1 MSLRP
6 LPSVGLRE
14 AASIVFALAALL
26 PLLVVVFVL
35 HRSGAL
41 WTFEAQVAVLLA
53 VTVAVLGF
61 VVFRLLVDRVARL
74 AGSLALPGEAP
85 RASDTVPG
93 LGRVT
98 EIGQIGDAFARM
110 LEDLRGSTER
120 LEDLVFKLGALNE
133 VVELAARVPNMQQ
146 LLALVL
152 ARTMRTVRATIGSIM
167 LVDRRREVL
176 RVVAARG
183 ETEALTVGLEVPLGE
198 GVAGTVAQLGEPVL
212 VDDIATDP
220 RFARPNLPRYGTGA
234 FICLPIRVEDRIIG
248 VINLAKGAG
257 EASGP
262 RTFSPTDL
270 QFLSALMAHVAYA
283 LDNAR
288 LLEESRLTTERLQS
302 AVEELRT
309 AQTRLVEGE
318 TVRALG
324 QMASGM
330 AHHLNNLL
338 AVVSGRVQL
347 LLLRA
352 TDPALR
358 KPLETAERAVG
369 DAAEVV
375 RRVLGFS
382 AAHAVPGTT
391 RVDLN
396 EIAADV
402 IELTRPRWQDAAQL
416 RNVPI
421 DIRFEPGDDVVV
433 AGEAAPLREVV
444 MNLVLNALDA
454 MPQGGCVTL
463 RTWVDGGWVY
473 CSIADTGAGM
483 SVEVRQRA
491 LEPFF
496 TTKGPKGVGLGLSV
510 SLGIVQRHRGEMD
523 IQSTRGQGSTVTLR
537 IPRPG
542 VTPPPDTIPLTPS
555 PATPLRILC
564 VDDEATVLDALAD
577 TLAEDGHAVLAAPG
591 GREALTLLDNGEHV
605 DLVITDLGMPGM
617 TGWELARALRTRWPD
632 LPVGLISGWTSS
644 PDFSAEQASHVAF
657 VVAKPYTLG
666 ALRTA
671 LAPFRPRR

>member
-1 MSLRP
+1 MNSSRIGGI
-6 LPSVGLRE
+6 GLRE
-14 AASIVFALAALL
+14 AASIVFALTALL
-26 PLLVVVFVL
+26 PLLLAVFVL
-35 HRSGAL
+35 HRGGGLWAL
-41 WTFEAQVAVLLA
+41 EAQVAVLLA
-53 VTVAVLGF
+53 VIVAVLGF
-61 VVFRLLVDRVARL
+61 VVFRSLVDRVAGL
-74 AGSLALPGEAP
+74 AGALTTRGHTP
-85 RASDTVPG
+85 RAADATPIPG

-110 LEDLRGSTER
+110 LGDLQTSTER

-133 VVELAARVPNMQQ
+133 VVELAARVPEMQQ

-152 ARTMRTVRATIGSIM
+152 ERTMRTVRAATGSLM
-167 LVDRRREVL
+167 LLDRHRGVL

-183 ETEALTVGLEVPLGE
+183 EAEHSRVGAEVPLGE
-198 GVAGTVAQLGEPVL
+198 GLAGRVAQLGEAQL
-212 VDDIATDP
+212 AQH
-220 RFARPNLPRYGTGA
+220 GTQV
-234 FICLPIRVEDRIIG
+234 CLPIRVEGRIIG
-248 VINLAKGAG
+248 VILLAKG
-257 EASGP
+257 EATPLDP
-262 RTFSPTDL
+262 RGFAPLDL
-270 QFLSALMAHVAYA
+270 QFLSTLIAHVAYA
-283 LDNAR
+283 LENAR
-288 LLEESRLTTERLQS
+288 LLEESRLTTERLQKV
-302 AVEELRT
+302 VEDLRT

-338 AVVSGRVQL
+338 AVVSGRLQL
-347 LLLRA
+347 LLLRPQ
-352 TDPALR
+352 DPTVR

-382 AAHAVPGTT
+382 AAQPVPETT

-416 RNVPI
+416 QNTTV
-421 DIRFEPGDDVVV
+421 DIRFEPGEDVVV
-433 AGEAAPLREVV
+433 AGEPAPLREVL

-454 MPQGGCVTL
+454 MPNGGCLTV
-463 RTWVDGGWVY
+463 RTWVEDGWVY
-473 CSIADTGAGM
+473 SSVGDTGAGM
-483 SVEVRQRA
+483 SAETRQRA

-510 SLGIVQRHRGEMD
+510 SLGVVQRHRGEMD
-523 IQSTRGQGSTVTLR
+523 IESTEGRGTVVTLR

-542 VTPPPDTIPLTPS
+542 VTPPADTVPLTPS
-555 PATPLRILC
+555 PVAPLKILA
-564 VDDEATVLDALAD
+564 VDDEPTVLEALAE
-577 TLAEDGHAVLAAPG
+577 TLAEDGHTVVTAG
-591 GREALTLLDNGEHV
+591 SGREALALLDGGERV

-617 TGWELARALRTRWPD
+617 TGWELARALRTRQPD

-644 PDFSAEQASHVAF
+644 ADFSAEEASHVAF
-657 VVAKPYTLG
+657 VIAKPYTLG
-666 ALRTA
+666 AVRTA
-671 LAPFRPRR
+671 LAPFRPR

>member
-1 MSLRP
+1 MKLGRIFTG
-6 LPSVGLRE
+6 SVGLRE
-14 AASIVFALAALL
+14 AASVVFALTALL
-26 PLLVVVFVL
+26 PLLLAVFVL
-35 HRSGAL
+35 HRTGAL
-41 WTFEAQVAVLLA
+41 WTFEAQVTVLLA

-61 VVFRLLVDRVARL
+61 VVFRLMMDRVASL
-74 AGSLALPGEAP
+74 AGALVGPGEPA
-85 RASDTVPG
+85 RTRDAGTVPG

-110 LEDLRGSTER
+110 LGDLRGSTER

-152 ARTMRTVRATIGSIM
+152 ERTMRTVRAATGSIM
-167 LVDRRREVL
+167 LLDRHRGVL
-176 RVVAARG
+176 RVVAGRG
-183 ETEALTVGLEVPLGE
+183 DVDDVSVGAETALGE
-198 GVAGTVAQLGEPVL
+198 GLAGKVAQVGEMEL
-212 VDDIATDP
+212 ADQ
-220 RFARPNLPRYGTGA
+220 GA
-234 FICLPIRVEDRIIG
+234 LICLPIRVEDRIIG
-248 VINLAKGAG
+248 VITLAKG
-257 EASGP
+257 EASP
-262 RTFSPTDL
+262 LDLRVFSPMDL
-270 QFLSALMAHVAYA
+270 QFLTTLIAHVAYA
-283 LDNAR
+283 LENAR
-288 LLEESRLTTERLQS
+288 LLEESRLTTERLQTV
-302 AVEELRT
+302 VEELRT

-338 AVVSGRVQL
+338 AVVSGRLQL

-352 TDPALR
+352 HDPALR

-382 AAHAVPGTT
+382 AAQPVRETT

-396 EIAADV
+396 EVAADV

-416 RNVPI
+416 RKAMI
-421 DIRFEPGDDVVV
+421 DISFEPGEEVIV
-433 AGEAAPLREVV
+433 AGEAAPLREVL

-454 MPQGGCVTL
+454 MPEGGCVTV
-463 RTWVDGGWVY
+463 RTWLEDGWVY
-473 CSIADTGAGM
+473 CSVGDTGSGMSADT
-483 SVEVRQRA
+483 RQRA

-510 SLGIVQRHRGEMD
+510 SVGVVQRHRGEMD
-523 IQSTRGQGSTVTLR
+523 IRSTEGQGTVVTLR

-542 VTPPPDTIPLTPS
+542 VTPPPDTVPLAPS
-555 PATPLRILC
+555 PAAPLNILV
-564 VDDEATVLDALAD
+564 VDDEPTVLEALGD
-577 TLAEDGHAVLAAPG
+577 TLAEDGHTVLRAG
-591 GREALTLLDNGEHV
+591 SGREALAVLDGGERV
-605 DLVITDLGMPGM
+605 DVVITDLGMPGM
-617 TGWELARALRTRWPD
+617 TGWELARALRTRQPD

-644 PDFSAEQASHVAF
+644 ADFSAEEASHVAF
-657 VVAKPYTLG
+657 VIAKPYTLG

>member
-1 MSLRP
+1 MKIGRVFGEA
-6 LPSVGLRE
+6 VGLRE
-14 AASIVFALAALL
+14 AASIVFALTALL
-26 PLLVVVFVL
+26 PLLLAVLTL

-41 WTFEAQVAVLLA
+41 WTFEAEAVVLVALA
-53 VTVAVLGF
+53 TAVIGF
-61 VVFRLLVDRVARL
+61 MVFRIMVDRVARF
-74 AGSLALPGEAP
+74 AGSLAAPGQAV
-85 RASDTVPG
+85 RDADTALVPG
-93 LGRVT
+93 IGRVT
-98 EIGQIGDAFARM
+98 EIGQIGNAFARM
-110 LEDLRGSTER
+110 LDDLRGSTER

-152 ARTMRTVRATIGSIM
+152 ERTMRTVRAATGSIM
-167 LVDRRREVL
+167 LLDRKRGVL

-183 ETEALTVGLEVPLGE
+183 DSGDAKVGAEVGLGD
-198 GVAGTVAQLGEPVL
+198 GVAGKVAQLGEVELAEGGAL
-212 VDDIATDP
+212 V
-220 RFARPNLPRYGTGA
+220 
-234 FICLPIRVEDRIIG
+234 CLPIRVEDRVTG
-248 VINLAKGAG
+248 VIKLAKG
-257 EASGP
+257 EASPLDP
-262 RTFSPTDL
+262 RAFSAMDV
-270 QFLSALMAHVAYA
+270 QFLSTLIAHVAYA
-283 LDNAR
+283 LENAR
-288 LLEESRLTTERLQS
+288 LLEDSRLTTERLQS
-302 AVEELRT
+302 VVEDLRT

-338 AVVSGRVQL
+338 AVVSGRLQL
-347 LLLRA
+347 LLMRA
-352 TDPALR
+352 HDPTLR

-382 AAHAVPGTT
+382 AAQPVPETT

-416 RNVPI
+416 HNALV
-421 DIRFEPGDDVVV
+421 DIRFEPGENVVV
-433 AGEAAPLREVV
+433 AGEPAPLREVL

-454 MPQGGCVTL
+454 MPGGGALTL
-463 RTWVDGGWVY
+463 RTWVQDGWVY
-473 CSIADTGAGM
+473 CSVGDTGAGM
-483 SVEVRQRA
+483 SPDTRQRA

-510 SLGIVQRHRGEMD
+510 SLGVVQRHRGEMD
-523 IQSTRGQGSTVTLR
+523 IQSTEGRGTVVTLR
-537 IPRPG
+537 IPCPG
-542 VTPPPDTIPLTPS
+542 VTPAPDTAPLAARPVAPLT
-555 PATPLRILC
+555 ILI
-564 VDDEATVLDALAD
+564 VDDEPTVLEALAD
-577 TLAEDGHAVLAAPG
+577 TLGEDGHRVLTAG
-591 GREALTLLDNGEHV
+591 SGREALTILDGGERV
-605 DLVITDLGMPGM
+605 DVVITDLGMPGM
-617 TGWELARALRTRWPD
+617 TGWELARALRTRQPD

-644 PDFSAEQASHVAF
+644 ADFSAEEASHVAF
-657 VVAKPYTLG
+657 VIAKPYTLG

>member
-1 MSLRP
+1 MP
-6 LPSVGLRE
+6 
-14 AASIVFALAALL
+14 
-26 PLLVVVFVL
+26 
-35 HRSGAL
+35 
-41 WTFEAQVAVLLA
+41 
-53 VTVAVLGF
+53 
-61 VVFRLLVDRVARL
+61 
-74 AGSLALPGEAP
+74 
-85 RASDTVPG
+85 
-93 LGRVT
+93 
-98 EIGQIGDAFARM
+98 
-110 LEDLRGSTER
+110 
-120 LEDLVFKLGALNE
+120 
-133 VVELAARVPNMQQ
+133 Q

-152 ARTMRTVRATIGSIM
+152 ERTMRTVRAATGSIM
-167 LVDRRREVL
+167 LLDRHRGVL

-183 ETEALTVGLEVPLGE
+183 GSDDAPVGAELPLGE
-198 GVAGTVAQLGEPVL
+198 GVAGKVAQVGEASL
-212 VDDIATDP
+212 VDD
-220 RFARPNLPRYGTGA
+220 GA
-234 FICLPIRVEDRIIG
+234 VVWLPIRVEDRIIG
-248 VINLAKGAG
+248 VVNLAKGA
-257 EASGP
+257 ASPMDP
-262 RTFSPTDL
+262 RAFSPMDL
-270 QFLSALMAHVAYA
+270 QFLSTLMAHVAYA
-283 LDNAR
+283 LENAR
-288 LLEESRLTTERLQS
+288 LLEDARLNTERLQTV
-302 AVEELRT
+302 VEDLRT

-338 AVVSGRVQL
+338 AVVSGRLQL

-352 TDPALR
+352 HDPALR

-382 AAHAVPGTT
+382 AAQPVPETM

-402 IELTRPRWQDAAQL
+402 IELTRPRWQDTAQL
-416 RNVPI
+416 RNAMV

-433 AGEAAPLREVV
+433 VGEPAPLREVL

-454 MPQGGCVTL
+454 MPDGGCL
-463 RTWVDGGWVY
+463 AIRTWTEEGWVY
-473 CSIADTGAGM
+473 CLVGDSGLGMSADT
-483 SVEVRQRA
+483 RQRA

-510 SLGIVQRHRGEMD
+510 TLGVVQRHRGEMD
-523 IQSTRGQGSTVTLR
+523 IQSREGAGTTVTLR

-542 VTPPPDTIPLTPS
+542 VTPPPDTVPLTPS
-555 PATPLRILC
+555 PAAPLKILV
-564 VDDEATVLDALAD
+564 VDDEPAVLEALTDTLVEDGHTVLRAASGRD
-577 TLAEDGHAVLAAPG
+577 TLA
-591 GREALTLLDNGEHV
+591 LLDGGERV
-605 DLVITDLGMPGM
+605 DVVITDLGMPGM

-644 PDFSAEQASHVAF
+644 ADFSAEEASHVAF

-671 LAPFRPRR
+671 LAPLRPRR

>member
-1 MSLRP
+1 MNSGRIGGI
-6 LPSVGLRE
+6 GLRE
-14 AASIVFALAALL
+14 AASIVFALTALL
-26 PLLVVVFVL
+26 PLLLAVFVL
-35 HRSGAL
+35 HRGGAL
-41 WTFEAQVAVLLA
+41 WALDAQVAVLLA
-53 VTVAVLGF
+53 VAVAVLGF
-61 VVFRLLVDRVARL
+61 VVFRSLVDRVAGL
-74 AGSLALPGEAP
+74 AGALSTRGQTP
-85 RASDTVPG
+85 RAADATPVPG

-110 LEDLRGSTER
+110 LGDLRTSTER

-133 VVELAARVPNMQQ
+133 VVELAARVPEMQR

-152 ARTMRTVRATIGSIM
+152 ERTMATVRAATGSIM
-167 LVDRRREVL
+167 LLDRHRGVL

-183 ETEALTVGLEVPLGE
+183 DAEQSRVGAEVPLGD
-198 GVAGTVAQLGEPVL
+198 GLAGRVAQLGEAQLGQHGTL
-212 VDDIATDP
+212 V
-220 RFARPNLPRYGTGA
+220 
-234 FICLPIRVEDRIIG
+234 CLPIRVEDRIIG
-248 VINLAKGAG
+248 VIRLAKG
-257 EASGP
+257 EATPLDP
-262 RTFSPTDL
+262 RGFAPLDL
-270 QFLSALMAHVAYA
+270 QFLSTLIAHVAYA
-283 LDNAR
+283 LENAR
-288 LLEESRLTTERLQS
+288 LLEESRLTTARLQTV
-302 AVEELRT
+302 VEDLRT

-338 AVVSGRVQL
+338 AVVSGRLQL

-352 TDPALR
+352 QDPTVR

-382 AAHAVPGTT
+382 AAQPVPETT

-396 EIAADV
+396 EIVADV

-416 RNVPI
+416 QNTTV
-421 DIRFEPGDDVVV
+421 DIRFEPGEDVVV
-433 AGEAAPLREVV
+433 AGEPAPLREVL
-444 MNLVLNALDA
+444 MNLVFNALDA
-454 MPQGGCVTL
+454 MPNGGCLTV
-463 RTWVDGGWVY
+463 RTWVQDGWVY
-473 CSIADTGAGM
+473 GSVGDTGAGM
-483 SVEVRQRA
+483 SAETRQRA

-510 SLGIVQRHRGEMD
+510 TLGIVQRHRGEMD
-523 IQSTRGQGSTVTLR
+523 IESTEGRGTVVTLR

-542 VTPPPDTIPLTPS
+542 VTPPADTVPLTPS
-555 PATPLRILC
+555 PVAPLKILA
-564 VDDEATVLDALAD
+564 VDDEPTVLEALAD
-577 TLAEDGHAVLAAPG
+577 TLAEDGHGVVTAAS
-591 GREALTLLDNGEHV
+591 GREALALLDGGERV

-617 TGWELARALRTRWPD
+617 TGWELARALRTRQPD

-644 PDFSAEQASHVAF
+644 ADFSAEEASHVAF
-657 VVAKPYTLG
+657 VIAKPYTLG
-666 ALRTA
+666 AVRTA

>member
-1 MSLRP
+1 MKLGRVFSD
-6 LPSVGLRE
+6 SVGLRE

-26 PLLVVVFVL
+26 PLLLAVFVL
-35 HRSGAL
+35 QRSGAL
-41 WTFEAQVAVLLA
+41 WTFEAQAAVLVAVA
-53 VTVAVLGF
+53 MAVLGF
-61 VVFRLLVDRVARL
+61 VLFRLMVDRVARL
-74 AGSLALPGEAP
+74 AGALAGPGGPA
-85 RASDTVPG
+85 RHATDAGVVPG
-93 LGRVT
+93 VGRVT
-98 EIGQIGDAFARM
+98 EISQIGDAFARM
-110 LEDLRGSTER
+110 LDDLRGSTAR

-152 ARTMRTVRATIGSIM
+152 ERTMRTVRAATGSIM
-167 LVDRRREVL
+167 LLDRKRGVL

-183 ETEALTVGLEVPLGE
+183 DAGELPVGAEVALGDGL
-198 GVAGTVAQLGEPVL
+198 AGKVAQLGEQQLADADAL
-212 VDDIATDP
+212 V
-220 RFARPNLPRYGTGA
+220 
-234 FICLPIRVEDRIIG
+234 CLPIRVEDRIIG
-248 VINLAKGAG
+248 VIVLAKG
-257 EASGP
+257 EASPLDP
-262 RTFSPTDL
+262 RAFSPMDL
-270 QFLSALMAHVAYA
+270 QFLSTLIAHVAYA

-288 LLEESRLTTERLQS
+288 LLEDSRLTTERLQKV
-302 AVEELRT
+302 VEDLRT

-338 AVVSGRVQL
+338 AVVSGRLQL
-347 LLLRA
+347 LLMRA
-352 TDPALR
+352 HDPVLR

-382 AAHAVPGTT
+382 AAQPVPETT

-396 EIAADV
+396 DIAADV

-416 RNVPI
+416 RKVMV
-421 DIRFEPGDDVVV
+421 DIRFEAGEDVVV
-433 AGEAAPLREVV
+433 AGEPAPLREVL

-454 MPQGGCVTL
+454 MPDGGCLTV
-463 RTWVDGGWVY
+463 RTWVEDGWVY
-473 CSIADTGAGM
+473 GSVGDTGTGMSADT
-483 SVEVRQRA
+483 RQRA

-510 SLGIVQRHRGEMD
+510 SLGVVQRHRGEMD
-523 IQSTRGQGSTVTLR
+523 IASTEGRGTVVTLR

-542 VTPPPDTIPLTPS
+542 VTPPPDTVPLAPS
-555 PATPLRILC
+555 PVAPLRILV
-564 VDDEATVLDALAD
+564 VDDEPSVLDALAD
-577 TLAEDGHAVLAAPG
+577 SLAEDGHTVLKAG
-591 GREALTLLDNGEHV
+591 GPREALTLLDDGERV
-605 DLVITDLGMPGM
+605 DVVITDLGMPGM
-617 TGWELARALRTRWPD
+617 TGWELARALRTRQPD

-644 PDFSAEQASHVAF
+644 ADFSAEEASHVAF
-657 VVAKPYTLG
+657 VIAKPYTLG

-671 LAPFRPRR
+671 LAPFRPRS

>member
-1 MSLRP
+1 MKLDR
-6 LPSVGLRE
+6 LFGGTVGLRE
-14 AASIVFALAALL
+14 AASIVFALVALL
-26 PLLVVVFVL
+26 PLLLAVFVM

-53 VTVAVLGF
+53 LTVAVLGF
-61 VVFRLLVDRVARL
+61 VVFRMMVDRVARL
-74 AGSLALPGEAP
+74 AGALARPGGAARP
-85 RASDTVPG
+85 ADGGAIPG
-93 LGRVT
+93 LGHVT
-98 EIGQIGDAFARM
+98 EIGQIGDAFSRM

-133 VVELAARVPNMQQ
+133 IVELAARVPNMQQ

-152 ARTMRTVRATIGSIM
+152 ERTMRTVRATTGSIM
-167 LVDRRREVL
+167 LLERQRRVL

-183 ETEALTVGLEVPLGE
+183 DAGDVAVGTEVALGE
-198 GVAGTVAQLGEPVL
+198 GVAGRVAQAGEAALEDTV
-212 VDDIATDP
+212 
-220 RFARPNLPRYGTGA
+220 
-234 FICLPIRVEDRIIG
+234 ICLPIRVEERIIG
-248 VINLAKGAG
+248 VISLAKAT
-257 EASGP
+257 
-262 RTFSPTDL
+262 RFSPTDV
-270 QFLSALMAHVAYA
+270 QFLSTLMTHVAYA
-283 LDNAR
+283 LENAR
-288 LLEESRLTTERLQS
+288 LLEEARLSTERLQL
-302 AVEELRT
+302 VVQDLRT

-338 AVVSGRVQL
+338 AVVSGRLQL

-352 TDPALR
+352 NDPVLR

-382 AAHAVPGTT
+382 AAQPVPETT

-402 IELTRPRWQDAAQL
+402 IELTRPRWQDTAQL
-416 RNVPI
+416 NRAVV
-421 DIRFEPGDDVVV
+421 DIRFEPGDEAVV
-433 AGEAAPLREVV
+433 AGEPAPLREVL

-454 MPQGGCVTL
+454 MPGGGCLTV
-463 RTWVDGGWVY
+463 RTWDADGWIY
-473 CSIADTGAGM
+473 CAVGDTGTGM
-483 SVEVRQRA
+483 SADVRQRA

-510 SLGIVQRHRGEMD
+510 SVGVVQRHRGEMD
-523 IQSTRGQGSTVTLR
+523 IKSAEGRGTEVTLR
-537 IPRPG
+537 IPQPG
-542 VTPPPDTIPLTPS
+542 VTPPPDTVPLTP
-555 PATPLRILC
+555 PPVMPLTILI
-564 VDDEATVLDALAD
+564 VDDEPTVLEALGDTLVEDGHTVLRAGGGRDALA
-577 TLAEDGHAVLAAPG
+577 
-591 GREALTLLDNGEHV
+591 LLDGGERV

-632 LPVGLISGWTSS
+632 LPVGLISGWSS
-644 PDFSAEQASHVAF
+644 ADFSAEEASHVAF

-671 LAPFRPRR
+671 LAPFRPRRQR

>member
-1 MSLRP
+1 MKSAHSP
-6 LPSVGLRE
+6 AGSVGVRE
-14 AASIVFALAALL
+14 AASVVFALATLL
-26 PLLVVVFVL
+26 PLLLVVLVL

-41 WTFEAQVAVLLA
+41 WSFEAQIAVLLA
-53 VTVAVLGF
+53 VTLAVLGF
-61 VVFRLLVDRVARL
+61 VVFRLMVGRVAQL
-74 AGSLALPGEAP
+74 AGALLGPDATA
-85 RASDTVPG
+85 RKSDGAVVPG

-110 LEDLRGSTER
+110 LADLRGSTER

-133 VVELAARVPNMQQ
+133 VVELASRVPNMPQ

-152 ARTMRTVRATIGSIM
+152 ERTMRTVRAATGSIM
-167 LVDRRREVL
+167 LLDRHRGVL

-183 ETEALTVGLEVPLGE
+183 ESDDAPVGAELPLGE
-198 GVAGTVAQLGEPVL
+198 GVAGKVAQVGEATL
-212 VDDIATDP
+212 IDD
-220 RFARPNLPRYGTGA
+220 GA
-234 FICLPIRVEDRIIG
+234 VICMPIRVEDRIIG
-248 VINLAKGAG
+248 VVNLAKGA
-257 EASGP
+257 ASPADP
-262 RTFSPTDL
+262 RAFSPMDL
-270 QFLSALMAHVAYA
+270 QFLSTLMAHVAYA
-283 LDNAR
+283 LENAR
-288 LLEESRLTTERLQS
+288 LLEDARLNTERLQTV
-302 AVEELRT
+302 VEDLRT

-338 AVVSGRVQL
+338 AVVSGRLQL

-352 TDPALR
+352 HDPALR

-382 AAHAVPGTT
+382 AAQPVPETI

-402 IELTRPRWQDAAQL
+402 IELTRPRWQDTAQL
-416 RNVPI
+416 RQAMI

-433 AGEAAPLREVV
+433 VGEPAPLREVL

-454 MPQGGCVTL
+454 MPDGGCL
-463 RTWVDGGWVY
+463 AIRTWTEEGWVY
-473 CSIADTGAGM
+473 CTVGDRGVGMTADT
-483 SVEVRQRA
+483 RQRA

-510 SLGIVQRHRGEMD
+510 SLGVLQRHRGEMD
-523 IQSTRGQGSTVTLR
+523 IQSREGAGTTVTLR

-542 VTPPPDTIPLTPS
+542 VTPPPDTVPLTPS
-555 PATPLRILC
+555 PAAPLKILV
-564 VDDEATVLDALAD
+564 VDDEPTVLEALAD
-577 TLAEDGHAVLAAPG
+577 TLVEDGHTVLRAG
-591 GREALTLLDNGEHV
+591 SGRETLALLDGGERV
-605 DLVITDLGMPGM
+605 DVVITDLGMPGM

-644 PDFSAEQASHVAF
+644 ADFSAEEASHVAF

-671 LAPFRPRR
+671 LAPLRPRR

>member
-1 MSLRP
+1 MKRSEIFAG
-6 LPSVGLRE
+6 SIGLRE
-14 AASIVFALAALL
+14 AASIVFALTALL
-26 PLLVVVFVL
+26 PLLLAVFVL

-41 WTFEAQVAVLLA
+41 WTFEAQAAILLA

-61 VVFRLLVDRVARL
+61 VVFRLMVDRVAGL
-74 AGSLALPGEAP
+74 AGALMGHGEPTRSAD
-85 RASDTVPG
+85 AAVIPG

-98 EIGQIGDAFARM
+98 EIGQIGTAFSRM
-110 LEDLRGSTER
+110 LDDLRGSTER

-152 ARTMRTVRATIGSIM
+152 ERTMRTVRAGSGSIM
-167 LVDRRREVL
+167 LLDRQRGML

-183 ETEALTVGLEVPLGE
+183 DAGDIQVGAELPLGDGLPGKVAQVGELEVTE
-198 GVAGTVAQLGEPVL
+198 Q
-212 VDDIATDP
+212 
-220 RFARPNLPRYGTGA
+220 GA
-234 FICLPIRVEDRIIG
+234 LACLPIRVEDRIIG
-248 VINLAKGAG
+248 VISVAKG
-257 EASGP
+257 EARPLDP
-262 RTFSPTDL
+262 RAFSPMDL
-270 QFLSALMAHVAYA
+270 QFLSTLIAHVAYA
-283 LDNAR
+283 LENAR
-288 LLEESRLTTERLQS
+288 LLEDSRLTTERLQKV
-302 AVEELRT
+302 VEELRT

-338 AVVSGRVQL
+338 AIVSGRLQL

-352 TDPALR
+352 QDPALR

-382 AAHAVPGTT
+382 AAQPVPEST

-396 EIAADV
+396 EVAADV

-416 RNVPI
+416 QHAMV

-433 AGEAAPLREVV
+433 AGEPAPLREVL

-454 MPQGGCVTL
+454 MPNGGCVTV
-463 RTWVDGGWVY
+463 RTWVEDGWVY
-473 CSIADTGAGM
+473 CSVGDTGAGM
-483 SVEVRQRA
+483 SADTRQRA

-510 SLGIVQRHRGEMD
+510 SLGIIQRHRGEMD
-523 IQSTRGQGSTVTLR
+523 IQSTEGRGTVIVLR
-537 IPRPG
+537 IPCPG
-542 VTPPPDTIPLTPS
+542 VTPPPDTVPLAPS
-555 PATPLRILC
+555 PVAPLRILV
-564 VDDEATVLDALAD
+564 VDDEPKVLEALVEML
-577 TLAEDGHAVLAAPG
+577 TEDGHAVLSAG
-591 GREALTLLDNGEHV
+591 SGREALARLDGGAHV
-605 DLVITDLGMPGM
+605 DVVITDLGMPGM
-617 TGWELARALRTRWPD
+617 TGWELARALRTRQPD
-632 LPVGLISGWTSS
+632 LPVGLISGWTSAAG
-644 PDFSAEQASHVAF
+644 FSAEEASHVAF
-657 VVAKPYTLG
+657 VIAKPYTLG

-671 LAPFRPRR
+671 LAPFRPRG

>member
-1 MSLRP
+1 MKLGRIFGDA
-6 LPSVGLRE
+6 VGLRE

-26 PLLVVVFVL
+26 PLLVTVLAL

-41 WTFEAQVAVLLA
+41 WSFEAEAMVLVALA
-53 VTVAVLGF
+53 TAVIGF
-61 VVFRLLVDRVARL
+61 IVFRVMVDRVVRL
-74 AGSLALPGEAP
+74 AGSLVGAGEAVV
-85 RASDTVPG
+85 RDADTALVPG
-93 LGRVT
+93 IGRVT
-98 EIGQIGDAFARM
+98 EIGQIGTAFARM
-110 LEDLRGSTER
+110 LDDLRGSTER

-152 ARTMRTVRATIGSIM
+152 ERTMRTVRAATGSIM
-167 LVDRRREVL
+167 LLDRKRGTL

-183 ETEALTVGLEVPLGE
+183 DDGDVSVGAEVPLGE
-198 GVAGTVAQLGEPVL
+198 GVAGKVAQLGELQLAEAGRL
-212 VDDIATDP
+212 V
-220 RFARPNLPRYGTGA
+220 
-234 FICLPIRVEDRIIG
+234 CLPIRVEDRVTG
-248 VINLAKGAG
+248 VIKLAKGD
-257 EASGP
+257 ASLLDP
-262 RTFSPTDL
+262 RAFSAMDV
-270 QFLSALMAHVAYA
+270 QFLSTLIAHVAYA
-283 LDNAR
+283 LENAR
-288 LLEESRLTTERLQS
+288 LLEDSRSTTQRLQQV
-302 AVEELRT
+302 VEELRT

-338 AVVSGRVQL
+338 AVVSGRLQL
-347 LLLRA
+347 LLMRSQDVA
-352 TDPALR
+352 VR
-358 KPLETAERAVG
+358 KPLETAQRAVG

-382 AAHAVPGTT
+382 AAQPVAETT

-416 RNVPI
+416 HNAMV
-421 DIRFEPGDDVVV
+421 DIRFEPGEDVVV
-433 AGEAAPLREVV
+433 AGEPAPLREVL

-454 MPQGGCVTL
+454 MPGGGALTL
-463 RTWVDGGWVY
+463 RTWVQDGWVY
-473 CSIADTGAGM
+473 CSLGDTGAGM
-483 SVEVRQRA
+483 SADTRQRA

-510 SLGIVQRHRGEMD
+510 SLGVVQRHRGEMD
-523 IQSTRGQGSTVTLR
+523 IQSTEGQGTVVTLR
-537 IPRPG
+537 IPCPG
-542 VTPPPDTIPLTPS
+542 VTPPPDTVPLAPR
-555 PATPLRILC
+555 PVAPLRILA
-564 VDDEATVLDALAD
+564 VDDEPTVLEALAD
-577 TLAEDGHAVLAAPG
+577 TLGEDGHRVLTAG
-591 GREALTLLDNGEHV
+591 SGREALTLLDSGERV
-605 DLVITDLGMPGM
+605 DVVITDLGMPGM
-617 TGWELARALRTRWPD
+617 TGWEVARALRTRQPD

-644 PDFSAEQASHVAF
+644 ADFSAEEASHVAF
-657 VVAKPYTLG
+657 VIAKPYTLG

>member
-1 MSLRP
+1 MKSAP
-6 LPSVGLRE
+6 HSGGGVGLRE
-14 AASIVFALAALL
+14 AASVVFALATLL
-26 PLLVVVFVL
+26 PLLLVVLVL

-41 WTFEAQVAVLLA
+41 WTFEAQISVLLA
-53 VTVAVLGF
+53 VTLAVLGF
-61 VVFRLLVDRVARL
+61 VVFRLMVGRVAQL
-74 AGSLALPGEAP
+74 AGALVGPGSTA
-85 RASDTVPG
+85 RTGDGAVVPG

-110 LEDLRGSTER
+110 LDDLRGSTER

-133 VVELAARVPNMQQ
+133 VVELASRVPNMPQ

-152 ARTMRTVRATIGSIM
+152 ERTMRTVRAATGSIM
-167 LVDRRREVL
+167 LLDRHRGVL

-183 ETEALTVGLEVPLGE
+183 ESDDARVGAELPLGE
-198 GVAGTVAQLGEPVL
+198 GVAGKVAQVGEATL
-212 VDDIATDP
+212 VDD
-220 RFARPNLPRYGTGA
+220 GA
-234 FICLPIRVEDRIIG
+234 VIWLPIRVEDRIIG
-248 VINLAKGAG
+248 VVNLAKGA
-257 EASGP
+257 ASPVDP
-262 RTFSPTDL
+262 RTFSPMDL
-270 QFLSALMAHVAYA
+270 QFLSTLMAHVAYA
-283 LDNAR
+283 LENAR
-288 LLEESRLTTERLQS
+288 LLEDARLNTERLQTV
-302 AVEELRT
+302 VEDLRT

-338 AVVSGRVQL
+338 AVVSGRLQL

-352 TDPALR
+352 HDPALR

-382 AAHAVPGTT
+382 AAQPVPETI

-402 IELTRPRWQDAAQL
+402 IELTRPRWQDTAQL
-416 RNVPI
+416 RQAMV

-433 AGEAAPLREVV
+433 VGEPAPLREVL

-454 MPQGGCVTL
+454 MPDGGSL
-463 RTWVDGGWVY
+463 AIRTWTEEGWVY
-473 CSIADTGAGM
+473 CSVGDSGVGMSADT
-483 SVEVRQRA
+483 RQRA

-510 SLGIVQRHRGEMD
+510 TLGVVQRHRGEMD
-523 IQSTRGQGSTVTLR
+523 IQSREGAGTTVTLR

-542 VTPPPDTIPLTPS
+542 VTPPPDTVPLTPS
-555 PATPLRILC
+555 PAAPLKILV
-564 VDDEATVLDALAD
+564 VDDEPTVLEALAD
-577 TLAEDGHAVLAAPG
+577 TLIEDGHTVLRAG
-591 GREALTLLDNGEHV
+591 SGRDALALLDGGERV
-605 DLVITDLGMPGM
+605 DVVITDLGMPGM
-617 TGWELARALRTRWPD
+617 TGWALARALRTRWPD

-644 PDFSAEQASHVAF
+644 ADFSAEEASHVAF

-671 LAPFRPRR
+671 LAPLRPRR

>member
-1 MSLRP
+1 MKPAGIFSG
-6 LPSVGLRE
+6 SVGLRE

-26 PLLVVVFVL
+26 PLLLAVFVL

-41 WTFEAQVAVLLA
+41 WTFEAQVVVLLA
-53 VTVAVLGF
+53 VAVAVLGF
-61 VVFRLLVDRVARL
+61 VVFRLMVDRIARL
-74 AGSLALPGEAP
+74 AGALTGSGEAAP
-85 RASDTVPG
+85 AAATAAIPG

-98 EIGQIGDAFARM
+98 EIGQIGDAFTRM
-110 LEDLRGSTER
+110 LDDLRGSTER

-133 VVELAARVPNMQQ
+133 VVQLAARVPNMQQ

-152 ARTMRTVRATIGSIM
+152 ERTMRTVRASIGSVM
-167 LVDRRREVL
+167 LVDRQRGVL

-183 ETEALTVGLEVPLGE
+183 GSEDIPVGTEVPLGE
-198 GVAGTVAQLGEPVL
+198 GVAGKVAQAGE
-212 VDDIATDP
+212 ATLIHD
-220 RFARPNLPRYGTGA
+220 GT
-234 FICLPIRVEDRIIG
+234 FICEPIRVEDRIIG
-248 VINLAKGAG
+248 VVNLAKG
-257 EASGP
+257 ETSPMDP
-262 RTFSPTDL
+262 RAFSPMDL
-270 QFLSALMAHVAYA
+270 QFLSTLMAHVAYA
-283 LDNAR
+283 LENAR
-288 LLEESRLTTERLQS
+288 LLEESRLTTERLQNV
-302 AVEELRT
+302 VEELRT

-338 AVVSGRVQL
+338 AVVSGRLQL
-347 LLLRA
+347 LLLR
-352 TDPALR
+352 TQDPVLR

-382 AAHAVPGTT
+382 AAQPVPETT

-396 EIAADV
+396 EVAADV
-402 IELTRPRWQDAAQL
+402 IELTRPRWQDTAQL
-416 RNVPI
+416 RNAMV
-421 DIRFEPGDDVVV
+421 DIRFEPGEDVVV
-433 AGEAAPLREVV
+433 AGEPAPLREVF

-454 MPQGGCVTL
+454 MPGGGCLTV
-463 RTWVDGGWVY
+463 RTWVEEGWVY
-473 CSIADTGAGM
+473 CSVGDTGAGM
-483 SVEVRQRA
+483 SAETRQRA

-510 SLGIVQRHRGEMD
+510 SLGVVQRHRGEMD
-523 IQSTRGQGSTVTLR
+523 IQSTEGQGTIVTLR

-542 VTPPPDTIPLTPS
+542 VTPPADTVPLTPS
-555 PATPLRILC
+555 PVAPLKILV
-564 VDDEATVLDALAD
+564 VDDEPTVLEALAD
-577 TLAEDGHAVLAAPG
+577 TLAEDGHRVLSAG
-591 GREALTLLDNGEHV
+591 SGREALALLDGGERV
-605 DLVITDLGMPGM
+605 DVVITDLGMPGM
-617 TGWELARALRTRWPD
+617 TGWELARALRTRQPD

-644 PDFSAEQASHVAF
+644 ADFSAEEASHVAF